1 MDFTRKCGGASIG
14 KLPDYLGIIT
24 KKYLIFAGGESPFFS
39 CFALALQEKTP
50 ESVAQLR
57 FLAR

>member
-1 MDFTRKCGGASIG
+1 MRGVSIG

-24 KKYLIFAGGESPFFS
+24 KKYLIFAGGESPFS

-57 FLAR
+57 FLAS